1 MAVTHT
7 PAGTSPE
14 SALHYLA
21 SALAIFDPLRLRAW
35 AELGLTTGQ
44 LRLLFLLKQQ
54 PGVTSGELASRL
66 AVTPPTIT
74 GIIDRLVRLALV
86 RREEDPA
93 DRRLVR
99 NFLTGEGDNVCDR
112 LEHKAE
118 QFMHR
123 ILMEMAPAEVESLAT
138 GLRAFIVASERVAQR
153 DPAGSGPT
161 EQNQESE

>member
-1 MAVTHT
+1 MAVPHT

-99 NFLTGEGDNVCDR
+99 NFLTGEGENVCDR
-112 LEHKAE
+112 LEHNAE
-118 QFMHR
+118 QYMHR
-123 ILMEMAPAEVESLAT
+123 ILTEMSPGEVESLAS
-138 GLRAFIVASERVAQR
+138 GLRAFIGASERVIER
-153 DPAGSGPT
+153 DSAMTSARS
-161 EQNQESE
+161 ENQEKE